1 MKEFREL
8 TLMHQEMCH
17 RFMQISKDNPD
28 SPARDAILNDVKEFE
43 RMVKEYMGAEM
54 KNYMFVRDGD

>member
-1 MKEFREL
+1 MKKFREL
-8 TLMHQEMCH
+8 TEMHQEMCH
-17 RFMQISKDNPD
+17 RLVETCKAWPNDPKRYEIM
-28 SPARDAILNDVKEFE
+28 NDVMALE

>member
-17 RFMQISKDNPD
+17 RLVETSKACPNDPK
-28 SPARDAILNDVKEFE
+28 RYEILNDVMALE